1 MINLVEVLLKNLQDE
16 DPRAEIENENNPL
29 QFLFQKKDYLIH
41 LTNINSWQQ
50 RPHMRRVQIRKS
62 LIEKLISLHRY
73 YIFGIFGYDNETD
86 TFTNW
91 SSNYLDTAF
100 SVKSLYTYKEYLE
113 GAIDNGISQHI
124 NKDNDELSSIHFQ
137 SKYLSLFLSN
147 FKSKKI
153 NLKGEEYEVM
163 TFDHLHTKNGF
174 IKLQKKIEKFH
185 SLTFMSNQGEKFTKK
200 WDREEYLVTLDL
212 YFDLQ
217 KKDRTK
223 SNFKDNDPKVL
234 DVYEFLKKRSQINKS
249 SIRTIDSLSMRHGNY
264 QHADP
269 LYKGSGLKSGGN
281 QQYFKII
288 FQEFVDNQ
296 SALRKEVIKIRDKY
310 KDNFEPSNRIDVK
323 EYEDKDPNIK
333 LSSPI
338 NGVDEEDIKNK
349 QERAAKK
356 HIETLNILA
365 NYLRNLGLSPLEDPQ
380 TFDMFAYN
388 ESEAFIFEAKSI
400 TEKNFRTQTR
410 HAIIQLDEYI
420 FRHKAEKTL
429 GFNKKIIKAI
439 IFDQN
444 PVNIVEEKKLNFYLK
459 FLSKSEIVTMFI
471 DKEKVRKLPI

>member
-1 MINLVEVLLKNLQDE
+1 MSDPIKALLKNLRDE

-29 QFLFQKKDYLIH
+29 QFLYQKKDYLIH
-41 LTNINSWQQ
+41 LTNISSWEQ

-62 LIEKLISLHRY
+62 LIEKLINLHRY

-91 SSNYLDTAF
+91 SSNYLDTTF

-113 GAIDNGISQHI
+113 DAIDNGISQHI
-124 NKDNDELSSIHFQ
+124 NKDNHELSSIHFQ

-147 FKSKKI
+147 FKTKKI
-153 NLKGEEYEVM
+153 NLNGEEYEVM
-163 TFDHLHTKNGF
+163 TFDHLHTKTGF
-174 IKLQKKIEKFH
+174 TKIQKKIEKLH
-185 SLTFMSNQGEKFTKK
+185 SLTFISNQSEKLTKK
-200 WDREEYLVTLDL
+200 WDREEYLITLNL
-212 YFDLQ
+212 YFELQ

-234 DVYEFLKKRSQINKS
+234 DVYEFLKRRSQLNKS
-249 SIRTIDSLSMRHGNY
+249 SIRTIDALSMRHGNY

-269 LYKGSGLKSGGN
+269 LYKGTGLKSGGK

-296 SALRKEVIKIRDKY
+296 TDLKKEVMKIRNKY
-310 KDNFEPSNRIDVK
+310 ENNFEIPNSIDVRD
-323 EYEDKDPNIK
+323 YEDKDPNIS
-333 LSSPI
+333 LSSTI

-349 QERAAKK
+349 QERATKK
-356 HIETLNILA
+356 HIQTLNVLA
-365 NYLRNLGLSPLEDPQ
+365 NYLRNLGLNPLEDPQ

-388 ESEAFIFEAKSI
+388 ESEAFLFEAKSI
-400 TEKNFRTQTR
+400 TEKNFRTQVR

-420 FRHKAEKTL
+420 FRHKIEKTR
-429 GFNKKIIKAI
+429 GFDKKISKAI

-444 PVNIVEEKKLNFYLK
+444 PANLIEEKKLNFYLK
-459 FLSKSEIVTMFI
+459 FISKSGNLIMYA
-471 DKEKVRKLPI
+471 EKNKVCKL